1 MSRLKVVTRES
12 QRAEQEAKL
21 ERMLLE
27 GLDSGF
33 APWTKDD
40 VEEIKRCGFLRIR
53 ENGRSEERP
62 RPHQTVNEKD
72 N

>member
-1 MSRLKVVTRES
+1 MSEVESREL

-27 GLDSGF
+27 GLNSGF
-33 APWTKDD
+33 SPWTKEDM
-40 VEEIKRCGFLRIR
+40 EEIKQRGFQRLK

-62 RPHQTVNEKD
+62 QPIKP
-72 N
+72 